1 MDGLFL
7 VGLQCQAL
15 LPQEASARGQ
25 DLKELIQSPVSGRYT
40 NHADKGEEI
49 NHRLDSSYHTMNIG
63 ISISRST
70 ELWHGKW
77 TQNASCGWPWWPEI
91 LEAGR
96 P

>member
-49 NHRLDSSYHTMNIG
+49 NHRLGFLVPHNEYWDLNLKEHRALAWEVDS
-63 ISISRST
+63 
-70 ELWHGKW
+70 ECVLWL
-77 TQNASCGWPWWPEI
+77 A
-91 LEAGR
+91 LVA
-96 P
+96 